1 MVKDLLKL
9 KRKMRFLFISVFLN
23 LLRIVMLSFR
33 LRLLYLSEKIHPIAV
48 VLCGIVSNI
57 LGISKMFRD
66 KKALIKIKKVKH
78 HHKGKRCTS
87 HAKFMISP
95 DAFIT
100 IKDKVERE
108 NVDAL

>member
-1 MVKDLLKL
+1 
-9 KRKMRFLFISVFLN
+9 
-23 LLRIVMLSFR
+23 MLSYR
-33 LRLLYLSEKIHPIAV
+33 LRLPVLSEKIHPISV

-57 LGISKMFRD
+57 LAISKMFRD

-78 HHKGKRCTS
+78 HKMKKSTS
-87 HAKFMISP
+87 HAKFMITP

-108 NVDAL
+108 TVDAQQYEMAKARQRICN